1 MLSEHVNP
9 VDEHLPK
16 GEVRGRVLV
25 ISDYRPLNLAHAAA
39 VCAAGYAV
47 YTAVTC
53 TDVPRIYER
62 FAVGH
67 IDLIA
72 FASLVH
78 GWHHDEAEER
88 PLEMPAHTDV
98 KWQIRNMLQV
108 VETVSLRQHT
118 GPKVLVA
125 TDLMSYD
132 YYSISRDALEAAGV
146 DINTYSAG
154 NPPSII
160 GFLK

>member
-1 MLSEHVNP
+1 MLSEHVDP

-16 GEVRGRVLV
+16 GEVQGRVLV
-25 ISDYRPLNLAHAAA
+25 VADYRLLNLAHAAA

-62 FAVGH
+62 FTVDH
-67 IDLIA
+67 IDLIV

-78 GWHHDEAEER
+78 GWHHEAAEER
-88 PLEMPAHTDV
+88 PLEMPVQTDV
-98 KWQIRNMLQV
+98 KWQIRNILQV
-108 VETVSLRQHT
+108 VETVSLRQQT
-118 GPKVLVA
+118 RPKVLVA
-125 TDLMSYD
+125 TDLISHEC
-132 YYSISRDALEAAGV
+132 YSISRDALEAAGIDV
-146 DINTYSAG
+146 STYSAG